1 MKQSKNNRHRR
12 KSVADREIQ
21 YALGKRLALHWAM
34 FIAFTICLSLFIT
47 LVQAIPE
54 QSFSDAFTTGLIRQV
69 PILISTIVLVPLF
82 LRDALRVS
90 NRFAGPMVRLR
101 KSIQGL
107 ANGEKIPPLVFRQN
121 DYWMESAT
129 EFNRLR
135 QFVLGLYRDLDL
147 PSGMSGS
154 EQLAMA
160 AQLAQSTPGT
170 FSFNTTDPEPLKT
183 DQNSQV
189 DGNSGPEIKAES
201 PSIYIPQVSERRT
214 KPSRYVNDE
223 NASKIAPLPENFS
236 LTDIPVTVSSR

>member
-147 PSGMSGS
+147 PSGVSGS

>member
-12 KSVADREIQ
+12 KSIADREVQ
-21 YALGKRLALHWAM
+21 YALGKRLALHWVM
-34 FIAFTICLSLFIT
+34 FIVFAMCISLFIT
-47 LVQAIPE
+47 IIQLVPE
-54 QSFSDAFTTGLIRQV
+54 QSLSDAFTTGLIRQLPLLV
-69 PILISTIVLVPLF
+69 AATVLVPLF
-82 LRDALRVS
+82 LRDALLVS

-147 PSGMSGS
+147 PSGVSGS
-154 EQLAMA
+154 EHLAMA

-170 FSFNTTDPEPLKT
+170 FSFNTTDQATQKMEDTSKG
-183 DQNSQV
+183 DNSSRP
-189 DGNSGPEIKAES
+189 DTKDEL
-201 PSIYIPQVSERRT
+201 PSIYVPQVSERRT
-214 KPSRYVNDE
+214 KPSRYINDE
-223 NASKIAPLPENFS
+223 NASKIAPLPESFS
-236 LTDIPVTVSSR
+236 VTDIPVTVSSR

>member
-1 MKQSKNNRHRR
+1 MKQSKNNRHRK
-12 KSVADREIQ
+12 KSVADREIH

-34 FIAFTICLSLFIT
+34 FIAFTICLNLFII
-47 LVQAIPE
+47 LIQAIPE
-54 QSFSDAFTTGLIRQV
+54 KSFSDALTTGLIRQI
-69 PILISTIVLVPLF
+69 PILISATVLVPLF
-82 LRDALRVS
+82 LRDALLVS

-147 PSGMSGS
+147 PSGVSGS

-160 AQLAQSTPGT
+160 AQLAQSSPGT
-170 FSFNTTDPEPLKT
+170 FSFNTNDPESLKT
-183 DQNSQV
+183 EQNSQ
-189 DGNSGPEIKAES
+189 GSGTSEPDSQADS
-201 PSIYIPQVSERRT
+201 PSIYVPQVSERRT

-223 NASKIAPLPENFS
+223 NASKIAPLPESFS

>member
-54 QSFSDAFTTGLIRQV
+54 QSFSDAFTTGLIRQI

>member
-1 MKQSKNNRHRR
+1 MKQSKINRNRR
-12 KSVADREIQ
+12 KSVADREVQ
-21 YALGKRLALHWAM
+21 YALGKRLALHWVV
-34 FIAFTICLSLFIT
+34 FIAFMISINLFISFVQ
-47 LVQAIPE
+47 LVPE
-54 QSFSDAFTTGLIRQV
+54 KSFSDACATGLIRQIPLLV
-69 PILISTIVLVPLF
+69 SATVLIPLF
-82 LRDALRVS
+82 LRDALLVS

-147 PSGMSGS
+147 PSGVSGS

-160 AQLAQSTPGT
+160 AQLAQSTPGA
-170 FSFNTTDPEPLKT
+170 FSFNTTDSAPLKAE
-183 DQNSQV
+183 QNSQV
-189 DGNSGPEIKAES
+189 SNTSDSDSKQETPC
-201 PSIYIPQVSERRT
+201 IYIPEASERRT

-223 NASKIAPLPENFS
+223 NASNIAPLPESFS